1 MPLAE
6 RDINTQHHPPLTR
19 CKRLPASRSVTEENA
34 AIPPNVPRAKDSPTI
49 NHQRFLAPT
58 KASVAKNT
66 PPPPT
71 DRTRGQPPPGR
82 SISSPHGSKL
92 PRRNATTPTPNSLL
106 SPPISKWNRCVA
118 TDCVDDSNSRAGPS
132 SSPYPSPFSETTN
145 HNSLVRKATLSQA
158 SDPNSHLI
166 DRS

>member
-6 RDINTQHHPPLTR
+6 RDINTQHHLPLTR
-19 CKRLPASRSVTEENA
+19 CKRLPASRSVTDENA
-34 AIPPNVPRAKDSPTI
+34 ALPPNVPRAKDSPTT

-71 DRTRGQPPPGR
+71 DRTRVQPAPAR
-82 SISSPHGSKL
+82 STSSPHGSKL
-92 PRRNATTPTPNSLL
+92 ARRNAATPTPKSPL

-118 TDCVDDSNSRAGPS
+118 TDCVDDSNSRAEPS
-132 SSPYPSPFSETTN
+132 SSPCPSPFSETAN
-145 HNSLVRKATLSQA
+145 DHSLVRRATLSQA
-158 SDPNSHLI
+158 FDLDSHAV